1 MTATKRCAHDL
12 TTLSTMLLHCL
23 FLAVPAPL
31 PVNLLYLYTHV
42 HTCIWAEFRVGRAL
56 QSETRLLL
64 STIHESV
71 LDATYVAHQLK
82 TPVKSRTGAERLSTL
97 SIPRP
102 AVSRLCTLGNAAT
115 PNTTIGGRW

>member
-12 TTLSTMLLHCL
+12 TTLSTMLLRCL

-64 STIHESV
+64 STIYESV
-71 LDATYVAHQLK
+71 LDAMYV
-82 TPVKSRTGAERLSTL
+82 TWPT
-97 SIPRP
+97 
-102 AVSRLCTLGNAAT
+102 N
-115 PNTTIGGRW
+115 

>member
-12 TTLSTMLLHCL
+12 TTLSTMLLRL

-71 LDATYVAHQLK
+71 LDATYVAHK
-82 TPVKSRTGAERLSTL
+82 PKIPVESRTGAERLSTL
-97 SIPRP
+97 SIPCP
-102 AVSRLCTLGNAAT
+102 AVSRLCTLANAAT